1 MADADDSYLGG
12 PKAAVIAYHN
22 PEIQVTVV
30 DLNAERISAWN
41 SSHLPVHE
49 DLKVVRVARDGTLEA
64 TTSLPGLTDPVQ
76 LRARQPNLVFSIEVV
91 EAISEADIVFICV
104 NAPTKTAW

>member
-1 MADADDSYLGG
+1 MVDADDSYLGG

-41 SSHLPVHE
+41 SSHLPN
-49 DLKVVRVARDGTLEA
+49 LKVVRVARDGTLEA

-76 LRARQPNLVFSIEVV
+76 LRARQPKLVFSIEVV